1 MIAPAIVLPPAPHSS
16 PVATASESAARPHPH
31 HPVATVSTTHRTRHH
46 AVKLPAAATHPAPA
60 VPVAATLAL
69 RGRVTLTAARGP
81 VTAGDFADTLVYF
94 VPASGN
100 VLPHPGAFT
109 VFTQN
114 RAFDPAAMAIPLG
127 STVTFTNLDEVRH
140 NEFSVTPGSAFNLGY
155 QAPGQKTAQRFA
167 RPGMVLVGCHVH
179 RPMELDV
186 LVVPTAFVTRV
197 APDGSFTLRDLPPG
211 PGTLYVWS
219 PRGRLV
225 TRSVTLPAQG
235 SIAEHVELVR
245 PALSA
250 QIDVRTQP

>member
-1 MIAPAIVLPPAPHSS
+1 M
-16 PVATASESAARPHPH
+16 
-31 HPVATVSTTHRTRHH
+31 
-46 AVKLPAAATHPAPA
+46 
-60 VPVAATLAL
+60 
-69 RGRVTLTAARGP
+69 
-81 VTAGDFADTLVYF
+81 AGDFADTLVYF
-94 VPASGN
+94 VPASGK

-167 RPGMVLVGCHVH
+167 RPGMVLVGCRVH
-179 RPMELDV
+179 RGMELDV

-197 APDGSFTLRDLPPG
+197 APDGSFTLRDLPSG

-235 SIAEHVELVR
+235 SIAAHVALVR
-245 PALSA
+245 PALST